1 MIVAESGFGTGL
13 NFLTLWQAFDVFVR
27 DNPDVTLQRLHF
39 ISFEKYPLKAEDLRR
54 RTSAGQSWLRGRS
67 SCRRNGRRPSAGA
80 IVCCSTAGG

>member
-39 ISFEKYPLKAEDLRR
+39 ISFEKISAE
-54 RTSAGQSWLRGRS
+54 G
-67 SCRRNGRRPSAGA
+67 
-80 IVCCSTAGG
+80 